1 MLSELVVDRYG
12 DDAGGNVDL
21 VRIRLAGKVQPPVS
35 GLSPHGVADG
45 LQIRHGVE
53 LRQDMVEEEL
63 AFLLVV
69 KVVEGAGFKGVEAII
84 SGSNNGESLSLRIVE
99 LILKLSD

>member
-1 MLSELVVDRYG
+1 
-12 DDAGGNVDL
+12 
-21 VRIRLAGKVQPPVS
+21 
-35 GLSPHGVADG
+35 
-45 LQIRHGVE
+45 
-53 LRQDMVEEEL
+53 MVEEEL